1 MRSDSIARLPL
12 HRPGTRC
19 LGRVDDL
26 ALDGD
31 TLHNVPGVEKCGP
44 KTAVKWL
51 TEYGTLDNLVAN
63 ADKVDDAIDKA
74 ADLADDRTGG
84 KHTGNIDKAADAAKD
99 FVEGLD
105 DGKA

>member
-1 MRSDSIARLPL
+1 MVTAAGAVTTGDGQMGFLDKAKDLIA
-12 HRPGTRC
+12 
-19 LGRVDDL
+19 D
-26 ALDGD
+26 
-31 TLHNVPGVEKCGP
+31 
-44 KTAVKWL
+44 
-51 TEYGTLDNLVAN
+51 N